1 MPTQLGNTVD
11 LNDAKVIFSSAEYA
25 GHYDADLRLRLLQAL
40 QTSLELETL
49 LNLFFDHTQSAV
61 AFDGFAYKMDLL
73 DINLQFGKQSVHSCN
88 YRLIT
93 QQDYLGELTFYRS
106 RRFPEKD
113 LAVLESLLNVIVFPL
128 RNALMYRDA
137 ISAALTDTLTGAGN
151 KVALQNTLQRE
162 IELAKRYTQTMSVLM
177 LDLDKFKLINER
189 YGQPCGDEVLKR
201 LVTVIK
207 EEVEGLDVV
216 FRQGGEEFIV
226 LLTNSSLASSQHVAE
241 RLRDRMTTTKL
252 AHLEEEIP
260 TSISVGLSMLHPED
274 TVKRLL
280 ERAAYAMYSAKN
292 DGRNQ
297 VKVCHEKTA

>member
-25 GHYDADLRLRLLQAL
+25 GHYDTDLRLRLLQAL

-49 LNLFFDHTQSAV
+49 FNLFFDHTQSAV

-137 ISAALTDTLTGAGN
+137 ISAALTDPLTGAGN
-151 KVALQNTLQRE
+151 KVALHNTLQRE

-177 LDLDKFKLINER
+177 LDMDKFKLINER
-189 YGQPCGDEVLKR
+189 YGHPCGDEVLKH
-201 LVTVIK
+201 LVSVVK
-207 EEVEGLDVV
+207 EEVHGSDVV

-226 LLTNSSLASSQHVAE
+226 LLTNSSLASSEHIAE
-241 RLRDRMTTTKL
+241 RLRDRMMTTKL
-252 AHLEEEIP
+252 AHLEAEIS

-297 VKVCHEKTA
+297 VKVCHEKKA

>member
-1 MPTQLGNTVD
+1 MPTQLGNNVE

-49 LNLFFDHTQSAV
+49 FNLFFDHTQSAV
-61 AFDGFAYKMDLL
+61 SFDGFAYRMDLL
-73 DINLQFGKQSVHSCN
+73 NINLQFGKQSVHTCN

-128 RNALMYRDA
+128 RNALMYREA
-137 ISAALTDTLTGAGN
+137 ISATLTDPLTGAGN

-162 IELAKRYTQTMSVLM
+162 IEIAKRYSQPMAVLM
-177 LDLDKFKLINER
+177 LDLDKFKTINER
-189 YGQPCGDEVLKR
+189 YGHPCGDDVLKQ

-207 EEVEGLDVV
+207 DEIQGNDVV

-226 LLTNSSLASSQHVAE
+226 LLTNSSLESAEIIAE
-241 RLRDRMTTTKL
+241 RLRDRMVRTKL
-252 AHLEEEIP
+252 AHLNEEIS

-292 DGRNQ
+292 DGRNL
-297 VKVCHEKTA
+297 VRVCQEQTG

>member
-1 MPTQLGNTVD
+1 MPTQLGTTVD

-49 LNLFFDHTQSAV
+49 FNLFFDHTQSAV
-61 AFDGFAYKMDLL
+61 AFDGFTYRMDLL
-73 DINLQFGKQSVHSCN
+73 DINLQFGKQSVHTCN

-113 LAVLESLLNVIVFPL
+113 LAVLESLLNVVVFPL
-128 RNALMYRDA
+128 RNALMYREA
-137 ISAALTDTLTGAGN
+137 ISATLTDPLTGAGN

-162 IELAKRYTQTMSVLM
+162 IELAERYSQTMSVLM
-177 LDLDKFKLINER
+177 LDLDKFKHTNER
-189 YGQPCGDEVLKR
+189 YGNPCGDEVLKQ

-207 EEVEGLDVV
+207 EEISGSDVV

-226 LLTNSSLASSQHVAE
+226 LLTNSSLAASQHIAE
-241 RLRDRMTTTKL
+241 RLRDRMVTTKL
-252 AHLEEEIP
+252 AHLGEEIS
-260 TSISVGLSMLHPED
+260 TSISVGLSMLHPQD

-292 DGRNQ
+292 DGRNR
-297 VKVCHEKTA
+297 VKVCQEQVG

>member
-226 LLTNSSLASSQHVAE
+226 LLTNSSLASSQH
-241 RLRDRMTTTKL
+241 
-252 AHLEEEIP
+252 
-260 TSISVGLSMLHPED
+260 
-274 TVKRLL
+274 
-280 ERAAYAMYSAKN
+280 
-292 DGRNQ
+292 
-297 VKVCHEKTA
+297 